1 MIKKI
6 ITLLLVMIFATLPGY
21 SVSLERHCSCQ
32 NICDCDHSKS
42 TNPIFRNIRCGD
54 NGSLEEHSS
63 TYRQSLLATNTMLHP
78 FEKEALFKLFKGS
91 FTKLLVC
98 SLDPPPPKTVV

>member
-1 MIKKI
+1 
-6 ITLLLVMIFATLPGY
+6 MIFATLPGY
-21 SVSLERHCSCQ
+21 SVSVELTSLERNCSCQ

-54 NGSLEEHSS
+54 NGSLEEYSS
-63 TYRQSLLATNTMLHP
+63 TYRQSLLANISMLHP

-91 FTKLLVC
+91 FTKLLIC
-98 SLDPPPPKTVV
+98 SLDPPPPKKVA